1 MKEKSKKNLK
11 IISKILEVITII
23 GKVCSIIAIPCIVLV
38 MVFTPFFI
46 NNIKISDNK
55 YGFKIGSTNIVL
67 AEEGKNDAS
76 LKLSIDGEDVS
87 SIEEAKIMDAIND
100 ALKNTSKTTIIVA
113 GEISLAFLVATM
125 IFSILVLNN
134 AIKLFK
140 NIGNKET
147 PFIDENVLYLKNMA
161 KFMIVAFVLPIIA
174 SVIIEIIT
182 GYDIGSKI
190 QMYNLLEILA
200 LLALTYIFEYGVE
213 LQSRSKKKNS
223 GDKDTK

>member
-223 GDKDTK
+223 GDKETK